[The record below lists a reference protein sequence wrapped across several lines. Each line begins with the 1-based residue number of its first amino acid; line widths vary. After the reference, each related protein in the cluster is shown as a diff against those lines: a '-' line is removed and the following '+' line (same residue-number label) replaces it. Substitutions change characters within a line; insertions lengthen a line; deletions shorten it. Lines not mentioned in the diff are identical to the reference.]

1 MDFKTNVRDFMP
13 HLETQVIEFQLH
25 FPVQNFA
32 NILKDVE
39 ERLCYETGALFSA
52 LYREIE
58 DRIKVFGPIKT
69 TMVYD
74 EIFIGMDCADRP
86 FEWKQIRDSVAESC
100 RIFWN
105 RYNLHATKEVKG
117 THGGS

>member
-25 FPVQNFA
+25 FPVQDFA
-32 NILKDVE
+32 NILKEVE
-39 ERLCYETGALFSA
+39 ERLCYETGALFTA

-74 EIFIGMDCADRP
+74 EIFIGVDCADRP
-86 FEWKQIRDSVAESC
+86 FEWKQIRDAVAESC

-117 THGGS
+117 AHGGS